1 MPQIS
6 MKDAVSTAKTI
17 INELYADE
25 VLNALAL
32 EEIEL
37 VMDGETESWAVTLG
51 FYRPKSVT
59 VKSGAVSS
67 LLQPTQVE
75 NRDYKKL
82 FINAENGAFTR
93 MEIRPTP

>member
-6 MKDAVSTAKTI
+6 MKDAVSMAKTI

-82 FINAENGAFTR
+82 YINAESGEFTR